1 MGLES
6 VRGIGKDKAE
16 EIVAARDDAGPAGFA
31 SLRDLVQR
39 VELST
44 AQLEALATGGA
55 LEPFGVE
62 RREGLWAAGALG
74 QEGPTTLPGVSVG
87 VDAPTLP
94 GMDEVELSQADAWA
108 TGVTPDSYPT
118 QHVRPGLEAAGVLTV
133 AQTLLTEPG
142 RRVAV
147 GGVVTH
153 RQRPGTAGGVT
164 FLSLEDETGLL
175 NVICSVGL
183 WQRFRRVARSAQAM
197 VIRGRI
203 EAADGAVNLLAEHLA
218 PLTLAVPGRSRDFR

>member
-1 MGLES
+1 MS
-6 VRGIGKDKAE
+6 
-16 EIVAARDDAGPAGFA
+16 
-31 SLRDLVQR
+31 
-39 VELST
+39 
-44 AQLEALATGGA
+44 
-55 LEPFGVE
+55 
-62 RREGLWAAGALG
+62 
-74 QEGPTTLPGVSVG
+74 
-87 VDAPTLP
+87 
-94 GMDEVELSQADAWA
+94 EVELAQADAWA

-133 AQTLLTEPG
+133 AQAITTEPG
-142 RRVAV
+142 RRIAV

-197 VIRGRI
+197 VVRGRI
-203 EAADGAVNLLAEHLA
+203 EAADGAVNLVAEHLA
-218 PLTLAVPGRSRDFR
+218 TLTLTVPARSRDFR